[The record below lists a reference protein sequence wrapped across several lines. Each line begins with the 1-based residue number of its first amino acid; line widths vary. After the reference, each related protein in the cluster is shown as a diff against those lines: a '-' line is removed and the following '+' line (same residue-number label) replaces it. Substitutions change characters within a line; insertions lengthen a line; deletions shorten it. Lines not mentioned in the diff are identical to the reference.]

1 MVLLQAA
8 ARVASKTATIP
19 SVQPDLTVILVGVL
33 SALVF
38 LLLAM
43 LVANMIKFEP
53 GSNPRDPQKRKLWFW
68 VLGVLATVLAF
79 VLLYFVFSPE
89 TTPNVVN
96 NMPKVT
102 PAQKAAFKKAYDH
115 YMLMAGISA
124 GITFVLYVLLGFVLS
139 KIFKT
144 KKIGNWF

>member
-19 SVQPDLTVILVGVL
+19 SVQPDMTVVLVGVL

-53 GSNPRDPQKRKLWFW
+53 GANPRDPQKRRLWFW
-68 VLGVLATVLAF
+68 LFGILATVLTF
-79 VLLYFVFSPE
+79 VLLFFVFNPDM
-89 TTPNVVN
+89 TPTMVN
-96 NMPKVT
+96 SLSKVT

>member
-115 YMLMAGISA
+115 YMLMSGVFT

-139 KIFKT
+139 KIFKN